1 MTKLFGPIRIALGQI
16 RVESLVLLVLIV
28 IGGALRFTNLY
39 WGQPYW
45 FHPDERNIASAV
57 TRLHWPDNMDPDFY
71 AYGTVPIYINF
82 FIVKAVQEFLN
93 ISEDPFFTAIK
104 VGRIVSALLSTALIP
119 LMYWIANHYSCI
131 NLIGIITLKSNIFNS
146 ILN

>member
-1 MTKLFGPIRIALGQI
+1 MKRLLSPLSLLAL
-16 RVESLVLLVLIV
+16 LTLA
-28 IGGALRFTNLY
+28 GAVFRFTNLY

-119 LMYWIANHYSCI
+119 LMYWIANHYFISSVRATRRVAPTFDGS
-131 NLIGIITLKSNIFNS
+131 LIPEPMNNIP
-146 ILN
+146 